1 MTTLLGL
8 TPFQSEALI
17 VCLAASVIWAGALL
31 AGAMHLERHGTA
43 RGDRLW
49 IGALLLAI
57 LPSIVAPSLAAF
69 GVSLRQVPVE
79 NVAAIAAAP
88 IPDVRPMSSAVE
100 IPHAAAPSNLP
111 WTTEQAVHA
120 LALLYIYGAA
130 LAFFIWTARQTG
142 FLIAASLA
150 DPVRNEKLL
159 QEAEDWAF
167 EFGVK
172 TPTMKRSR
180 HVSSVCIYGAVSPV
194 ILLPHDL
201 DARVDESDIALMC
214 AHEIAHL
221 KRGDTRLFT
230 ATALARVLFWFNP
243 LVTRIAANVEL
254 AAEEGADRLVL
265 GSGIDRRA
273 YASCFVKGLKF
284 SAMKQSLLPS
294 MAPSFTPNDRQ
305 GRRRRLDSILST
317 NAERRMPASSRA
329 ALVGAASIAVLLAV
343 GQAAFAVDPE
353 AGVERK
359 RLAALASAYPI
370 KPVAPMTAEV
380 PVLAKPADGEV
391 SLGFARTFTSLEDNK
406 TPIDHRGIDIKA
418 TRGAPVKSTADG
430 VVVEASTRVH
440 GMESFGTMVIVDHGH
455 GLLSRYA
462 HLDSYK
468 VKVGQK
474 VKKGD
479 LIGAVGETGRVTGP
493 HLHFEVL
500 KNGSP
505 VDPSVAMAPDAPEPP
520 QWTDVKI
527 TPNRVDPVDLVEPL
541 EPAAPISG
549 DFGDRDIRFFFSGAD
564 SFAFANG
571 DNLAD
576 RMAGDLEQRLLGD
589 IDAAADAKYDIEFT
603 MNGKTR
609 RFTSDSPMT
618 PEKRSALIAAI
629 EDMKVHRDAA
639 RKELDRVRVQW
650 RKQAEN
656 TRLTVEKQRI
666 KMQRDFEQAF
676 AADRQ
681 AFLFDDA
688 NAKTAIA
695 EFEQSNREIEEARRE
710 ALEAANVAR
719 LEARREALDA
729 EREALESE
737 REAIEEAH
745 ADLDDS
751 INESLDE
758 ALDDLDRDS
767 RALEAES
774 DVTENERR
782 ISRAALEQA
791 RREIER
797 ARADHQ
803 RQIERARAELDR
815 RAAMIDRKL
824 DALARSSASN

>member
-100 IPHAAAPSNLP
+100 IPDAAARSNLP

-317 NAERRMPASSRA
+317 NAERQMPASSRA

-353 AGVERK
+353 AGAERK
-359 RLAALASAYPI
+359 RLAALASADPI
-370 KPVAPMTAEV
+370 NPVAPMTAEV

-440 GMESFGTMVIVDHGH
+440 GMESFGTMVVVDHGH

-520 QWTDVKI
+520 EPPHWADAAI
-527 TPNRVDPVDLVEPL
+527 GPDPVDPVDPVAPL
-541 EPAAPISG
+541 GPVEPAAPISG
-549 DFGDRDIRFFFSGAD
+549 DFGDRDIRFLFSGAD

-571 DNLAD
+571 DTLTD

-629 EDMKVHRDAA
+629 EDMKAHRDAA
-639 RKELDRVRVQW
+639 RKELDRARVQW
-650 RKQAEN
+650 RKQAEK

-666 KMQRDFEQAF
+666 KMQGDFEKAF

-695 EFEQSNREIEEARRE
+695 EFEQSNREIEVARRE

-729 EREALESE
+729 EREA
-737 REAIEEAH
+737 IEEAH

-751 INESLDE
+751 VKESLDE

-767 RALEAES
+767 RNLESES

-824 DALARSSASN
+824 DALAQLSARN